1 MKKKLLSLVLAGA
14 MVASTSVSAF
24 AEDTAPTKEIEIGV
38 GDTEKDVNINI
49 TGDVLDQQGNAKPGT
64 ISVTVPTTAT
74 FTVMKDGEV
83 TSANMTITNNSKE
96 RIIVLAKGFQDADG
110 EQNINLV
117 KEEEFDGGKEGVQ
130 RGKVWL
136 KLTGGKQNLSFTSE
150 NNGTMY
156 NNNYSKVVNEGENYE
171 IGKLGEN
178 DSLKL
183 KLQGQGGMSGNADN
197 AIRNE
202 FKLILKVK
210 RDRNV

>member
-14 MVASTSVSAF
+14 MVATTSVSAF
-24 AEDTAPTKEIEIGV
+24 ADDTVPTKEVEIGV
-38 GDTEKDVNINI
+38 GDTEKDVNISI

-64 ISVTVPTTAT
+64 ISVTVPTAAT

-96 RIIVLAKGFQDADG
+96 KIIVVAKGFEDADG
-110 EQNINLV
+110 QQNINLV
-117 KEEEFDGGKEGVQ
+117 KQEEFNGGKESVQ

-150 NNGTMY
+150 NNGKMY
-156 NNNYSKVVNEGENYE
+156 NNDYSEEVNEGKNYE
-171 IGKLGEN
+171 IGKIGEN
-178 DSLKL
+178 DSLNL
-183 KLQGQGGMSGNADN
+183 KLQGQGGMDGDASN

-202 FKLILKVK
+202 FRLILKVK
-210 RDRNV
+210 RDR

>member
-24 AEDTAPTKEIEIGV
+24 ADDTAPTKQVEMGV
-38 GDTEKDVNINI
+38 GETEKDVNISI
-49 TGDVLDQQGNAKPGT
+49 TGDVLDQQGHAKPGN

-96 RIIVLAKGFQDADG
+96 KIIVLAKGFEDADG
-110 EQNINLV
+110 QQNINLV
-117 KEEEFDGGKEGVQ
+117 KEEEFNGGKESVP

-150 NNGTMY
+150 NYGKMY
-156 NNNYSKVVNEGENYE
+156 NNEYSKVVNEDENYE
-171 IGKLGEN
+171 IDKIDEN
-178 DSLKL
+178 GSLNL
-183 KLQGQGGMSGNADN
+183 KFQGQGGMNGDAANP
-197 AIRNE
+197 IRNE
-202 FKLILKVK
+202 FRLILKVK
-210 RDRNV
+210 RAR